1 MLNHQRPQYGI
12 IQQTVTHTNTHIHT
26 NTHTHTH
33 AHTHTYTHT
42 HTHIGPS
49 TNAARLSLPL
59 SRTSSPGFPSSIRPN
74 PQFQR
79 LANRRSSSY
88 IGRMGLMDGAGGGGG
103 GGGGVGGRQC
113 VAGGFRTFCKP
124 TRYGRLVELEKEKE
138 AGLIHQAGSY
148 HVVKTVLQRE
158 KSRQIY
164 TRWAHTMLLKNSIG
178 TRKKQANIHQGSY

>member
-1 MLNHQRPQYGI
+1 
-12 IQQTVTHTNTHIHT
+12 
-26 NTHTHTH
+26 
-33 AHTHTYTHT
+33 
-42 HTHIGPS
+42 
-49 TNAARLSLPL
+49 
-59 SRTSSPGFPSSIRPN
+59 
-74 PQFQR
+74 
-79 LANRRSSSY
+79 
-88 IGRMGLMDGAGGGGG
+88 
-103 GGGGVGGRQC
+103 VGGRQC